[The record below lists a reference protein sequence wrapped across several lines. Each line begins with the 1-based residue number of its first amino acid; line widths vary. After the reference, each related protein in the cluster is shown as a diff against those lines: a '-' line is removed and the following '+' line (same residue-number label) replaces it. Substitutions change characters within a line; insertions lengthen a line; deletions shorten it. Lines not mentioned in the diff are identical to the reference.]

1 MKDSELAD
9 LATAAECTQGSRV
22 GEAYLQ
28 GKREK
33 RTRVRQVMD
42 AAHFNPARDFGA
54 SKSQG
59 KKKGSSRET
68 FKNRMNQRM
77 LVWVD
82 GIETRVE
89 AGVDEKGSELGKAIT
104 QALKYPP
111 KVIGKKETK
120 LVTSSHFLNNKE
132 VKAEPYLIKNSLF
145 T

>member
-1 MKDSELAD
+1 
-9 LATAAECTQGSRV
+9 
-22 GEAYLQ
+22 
-28 GKREK
+28 
-33 RTRVRQVMD
+33 MD

-59 KKKGSSRET
+59 RKKGSSRET

-77 LVWVD
+77 LVWLD

-104 QALKYPP
+104 QVLKHPP

-132 VKAEPYLIKNSLF
+132 VKAEPYLIKNSLLS
-145 T
+145 